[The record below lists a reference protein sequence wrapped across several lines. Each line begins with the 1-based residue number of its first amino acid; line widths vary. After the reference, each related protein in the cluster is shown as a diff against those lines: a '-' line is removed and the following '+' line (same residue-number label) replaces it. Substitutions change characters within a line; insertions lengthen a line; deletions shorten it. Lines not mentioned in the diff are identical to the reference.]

1 MSNNK
6 TSNKVFVVIP
16 VMDNGKTEIN
26 NISCLSVVSISEE
39 QKDNILSN
47 LCMILESFKKGK
59 RENKEIRKEELN
71 YLSLE
76 EVLQGKPGRILIEV
90 PKIFGGGKIE
100 LISDGEKLFV
110 SRIIECSGETLKI
123 LLTLRRNKTFLRVDS
138 LFKEKFPLSKSPY
151 LKEIEFLW
159 RIIKTV
165 INYQDQNKIDSGE
178 KSPY

>member
-26 NISCLSVVSISEE
+26 NISCLSVDRISEE

-47 LCMILESFKKGK
+47 LCMILESFKEGK

-110 SRIIECSGETLKI
+110 SRIKECSGETLKI